1 MHQQRYYMFLEDMAR
16 VRYYPLGNILPQC
29 IVLQWV
35 EGRMIEEPRAEL
47 AQRCWIQRDSN
58 NLLDKA
64 LSLRSG
70 LDHSS
75 KSQEDKRGILE
86 LCVHQL
92 WG

>member
-47 AQRCWIQRDSN
+47 AQRY
-58 NLLDKA
+58 
-64 LSLRSG
+64 
-70 LDHSS
+70 
-75 KSQEDKRGILE
+75 
-86 LCVHQL
+86 
-92 WG
+92 